1 MLLILVLIK
10 ACIDAL
16 QLLGPV
22 VMQWQ
27 CFWAPFSYGNNIG
40 AVYCSH
46 SFLGRWFGLVHDLD
60 SKLCL
65 VVCNSFERWWASWPV
80 EFWHLYH
87 NFDIVQTFEAIVL
100 CFYNNRICVSIY
112 EGKGN
117 YSIIILTNQ
126 LDVKL
131 ADFSYIATVNWQVN
145 FQLSLADRVLDWAF
159 DIKAHQWDSG
169 LQIKTETEVL
179 DVLHIVLLVV
189 ARDKLKIILLLR
201 RHVLSITFNLDVRL
215 CLFWALQSNE
225 IRTILIKICALLVN
239 LVPES
244 VLRCICRH
252 RQSINLINLHWFC

>member
-1 MLLILVLIK
+1 MSVFLLKIVDKLARLALLSGLNYYELVVSAVAMLSIVNWLYIDLKGSSLLIKVTVIRFRRARACYWLTISVRCVSRTSYILCIYRSQWKFVIRLVTIVDRYLAFVLLDKRNPIAVSDFVVMLLILVLIK

-16 QLLGPV
+16 QLLRPV

-100 CFYNNRICVSIY
+100 CFYNNRICISINV
-112 EGKGN
+112 GKGN
-117 YSIIILTNQ
+117 YSIIILTN
-126 LDVKL
+126 
-131 ADFSYIATVNWQVN
+131 
-145 FQLSLADRVLDWAF
+145 
-159 DIKAHQWDSG
+159 
-169 LQIKTETEVL
+169 
-179 DVLHIVLLVV
+179 
-189 ARDKLKIILLLR
+189 
-201 RHVLSITFNLDVRL
+201 
-215 CLFWALQSNE
+215 
-225 IRTILIKICALLVN
+225 
-239 LVPES
+239 
-244 VLRCICRH
+244 
-252 RQSINLINLHWFC
+252 